1 MFRTLPV
8 SNRYYSSYLS
18 MDMDL
23 AEAMAKLET
32 LHLLRSAINEERL
45 IVARRRND
53 PPEAP

>member
-18 MDMDL
+18 MDIDL

-32 LHLLRSAINEERL
+32 LHLLRNAINEERL